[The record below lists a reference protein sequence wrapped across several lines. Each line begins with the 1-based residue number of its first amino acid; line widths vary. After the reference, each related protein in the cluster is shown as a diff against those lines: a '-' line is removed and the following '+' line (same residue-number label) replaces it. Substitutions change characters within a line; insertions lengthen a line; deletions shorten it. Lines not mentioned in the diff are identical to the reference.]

1 MQRGNNVFDR
11 SIEGLIKLNDAGF
24 GVEGSGLYLD
34 LVYNPLGAFL
44 PPPQEALQSKYKEEL
59 VKNFGIEFNDLFTMT
74 NMPIKRFAD
83 FLYRRGTYLST
94 AHTTRTTRTAHNFR
108 IAGPQNPHHPHYP
121 RNPHRTTPRR
131 AQGLHGPARAQLQPG
146 HDGDPHVY
154 QHPQRGLGWAYL

>member
-94 AHTTRTTRTAHNFR
+94 AHTTRTTRTAR
-108 IAGPQNPHHPHYP
+108 RRRRPKLSP
-121 RNPHRTTPRR
+121 RVSKGLARR
-131 AQGLHGPARAQLQPG
+131 VSPEVARA
-146 HDGDPHVY
+146 
-154 QHPQRGLGWAYL
+154 ATEE